1 MQVES
6 YGGRGPPRPHA
17 FEQAPQ
23 GGIGGIGGG
32 AKWAYSDGREDL
44 GLAEQL
50 EEDSTDV
57 SDFDTSP
64 PPPPPG
70 IGHRRLPSAAAGE
83 AMPPTAMHKRTVQPQ
98 ATGALSESIDAMS
111 SILMRR
117 RSLSSCSR
125 LPWFRLGYAVL
136 SSRVSFMLRV
146 SFIMSHSW

>member
-98 ATGALSESIDAMS
+98 ATGALSESIDD
-111 SILMRR
+111 LMRAAHSDSAPLTQAKAASDAAGAPGR
-117 RSLSSCSR
+117 RELQ
-125 LPWFRLGYAVL
+125 
-136 SSRVSFMLRV
+136 
-146 SFIMSHSW
+146 